1 MRKFGNTGMEIKRV
15 GFGGIP
21 IQRISQEDTNKVIDE
36 LEKCG
41 VNFIDTARGYTI
53 SEEYLGNALK
63 GKHSKYLAY
72 ENMIAGYINQQ
83 YQGEQIE
90 EDLIT
95 VLKLYFPDKRMGDL
109 HNYPKSICDGIEK
122 SGIIKNDKQLKPVLL
137 FNYIDKEEPR
147 VEIFLYPVSKY
158 DVSYTITEK

>member
-1 MRKFGNTGMEIKRV
+1 MRKFGNTRMEIKRV

-63 GKHSKYLAY
+63 GRR
-72 ENMIAGYINQQ
+72 ENQCLETMN
-83 YQGEQIE
+83 
-90 EDLIT
+90 L
-95 VLKLYFPDKRMGDL
+95 
-109 HNYPKSICDGIEK
+109 
-122 SGIIKNDKQLKPVLL
+122 
-137 FNYIDKEEPR
+137 
-147 VEIFLYPVSKY
+147 
-158 DVSYTITEK
+158 

>member
-36 LEKCG
+36 LEKCR

-63 GKHSKYLAY
+63 GRREKFYIATKSMSRDY
-72 ENMIAGYINQQ
+72 ESMKKD
-83 YQGEQIE
+83 IE
-90 EDLIT
+90 IS
-95 VLKLYFPDKRMGDL
+95 LKNLQTD
-109 HNYPKSICDGIEK
+109 
-122 SGIIKNDKQLKPVLL
+122 
-137 FNYIDKEEPR
+137 YID
-147 VEIFLYPVSKY
+147 LYQKAMTRQPLNRNSTPALCHSRELRKV
-158 DVSYTITEK
+158 